1 MKPLLILALV
11 GMSSLALAD
20 EAKPVSTEPVAQQ
33 YDYSMNL
40 DIKRVINLS
49 TIPNVCEVVP
59 ATMTYEDHQGRCI
72 PFSTAPWAR
81 AASKADCLTLH
92 G

>member
-1 MKPLLILALV
+1 MKTLLILALV

-20 EAKPVSTEPVAQQ
+20 EAKTTQTQSPVQ

-49 TIPNVCEVVP
+49 TIPDVCEVVP
-59 ATMTYEDHQGRCI
+59 ATMTYEDHQGQVHTI
-72 PFSTAPWAR
+72 QYR
-81 AASKADCLTLH
+81 AMGEGCQQ

>member
-20 EAKPVSTEPVAQQ
+20 EVKPVSTEPVAQQ

-59 ATMTYEDHQGRCI
+59 ATMTYEDHQGQVHTI
-72 PFSTAPWAR
+72 QYR
-81 AASKADCLTLH
+81 AMGEGCQQ